1 MLRPRLFAAVAC
13 GAAFAL
19 AALGQPLRAQA
30 EPAATDVAAL
40 VATHCASCHE
50 GPDAERGFDVMALF
64 EPAAGALAGRAST
77 SNASTSRHASAGGNA
92 ADPAATNPRG
102 TEASSAPANA
112 APRTRAATPPP
123 TPAARDAAAATEP
136 TATDPAATATAPDPA
151 AQRRERAQAAL
162 QRVRSRTMPPPDA
175 DEQPDPAARAA
186 LVAAFASLAPAEPG
200 ARVASAR
207 RLTRLQFE
215 RSVRDLVGVS
225 WSARDQLPEDP
236 RVHGFDTIGDASGVT
251 PSLFEAYVRAA
262 SSIAD
267 SVLADAPRRERA
279 FPTAM
284 SRADAIRQLLRR
296 AFRRPPHDDEV
307 AHRVALCDDVRAATG
322 SDDRALAAVLQS
334 VFASP
339 AFLLR
344 TEVGRADAPARL
356 TDHELAGRL
365 SYLLAASTPD
375 DALLAAADRGELSAP
390 GGLAAHARRLL
401 AADGGRALAD
411 DFAAQW
417 LRFRD
422 VLVANADYRRYPQIW
437 NRALRPAFYE
447 EAASFFAAVARD
459 DLSVLTLLDSD
470 FTYANQ
476 ALAKHYGLPPVA
488 GDAFVRVPLPDRRRG
503 GVLGMGAMLMVASY
517 PLRTSPVQRG
527 RWILDALLDQ
537 TPPPPPPGV
546 GSLPAEDTPKGD
558 QSLRAQLEHHRSSRA
573 CASCHAHMD
582 PLGFALENYDVLG
595 QWRDELHGQRVDAA
609 AALPDGGRLD
619 GPIAL
624 KDALLARGDEF
635 VRTFAAR
642 LLAFAVGRPVLPADE
657 PELRRIVAA
666 SAAGGHRFTA
676 LLDAVLGSPLFVLRD
691 PEAR

>member
-1 MLRPRLFAAVAC
+1 MLRACSFAAVAC
-13 GAAFAL
+13 AFAIV
-19 AALGQPLRAQA
+19 AMGQSLRAQG
-30 EPAATDVAAL
+30 AAADVAAL

-64 EPAAGALAGRAST
+64 APAAGTLAMRASASNVSNT
-77 SNASTSRHASAGGNA
+77 SSASAGGNA
-92 ADPAATNPRG
+92 ADQAATSVRG
-102 TEASSAPANA
+102 AVDGAAKANA
-112 APRTRAATPPP
+112 VPRARGATPPH
-123 TPAARDAAAATEP
+123 AVDANDAAAAT
-136 TATDPAATATAPDPA
+136 DPAAAATAADPA
-151 AQRRERAQAAL
+151 TQRHERAQTAL

-251 PSLFEAYVRAA
+251 PSLFEVYVRAA
-262 SSIAD
+262 SAIAD
-267 SVLADAPRRERA
+267 AVLADPQRRERA
-279 FPTAM
+279 FPAAM
-284 SRADAIRQLLRR
+284 PRADAIQQLLRR

-307 AHRVALCDDVRAATG
+307 ADRVALFDDASAATG
-322 SDDRALAAVLQS
+322 SDERALAAVLQS

-344 TEVGRADAPARL
+344 TEVGRVDAPARL

-390 GGLAAHARRLL
+390 GGLAAPARRLL
-401 AADGGRALAD
+401 AADGGRAFAD
-411 DFAAQW
+411 DFGAQW

-422 VLVANADYRRYPQIW
+422 VLVANADFRRYPQIW
-437 NRALRPAFYE
+437 NGALRPAFYE

-476 ALAKHYGLPPVA
+476 TLAKHYGLPPVA
-488 GDAFVRVPLPDRRRG
+488 GDAFVRVALPDRRRG

-558 QSLRAQLEHHRSSRA
+558 QSLRAQLEHHRSARA

-619 GPIAL
+619 GPGAL

-635 VRTFAAR
+635 VRAFAAR
-642 LLAFAVGRPVLPADE
+642 LLAFAIGRPMLPADE
-657 PELRRIVAA
+657 AELRRIVAA
-666 SAAGGHRFTA
+666 SAAGGHRFAA
-676 LLDAVLGSPLFVLRD
+676 LLDAVLASPLFVLRD

>member
-1 MLRPRLFAAVAC
+1 MLRPRLFAAAAAAC
-13 GAAFAL
+13 AL
-19 AALGQPLRAQA
+19 AALGPPLRAQA
-30 EPAATDVAAL
+30 EPAATDAAAL

-50 GPDAERGFDVMALF
+50 GPDAERGFDVVALF
-64 EPAAGALAGRAST
+64 APATGALSGRASA
-77 SNASTSRHASAGGNA
+77 SNSSNPRHASAGGNA
-92 ADPAATNPRG
+92 ADPAATTPRG
-102 TEASSAPANA
+102 AGAATAPPNA

-136 TATDPAATATAPDPA
+136 TATDPAT
-151 AQRRERAQAAL
+151 QRRERAQAAL

-262 SSIAD
+262 SAIAD
-267 SVLADAPRRERA
+267 AVLADAPRRERA
-279 FPTAM
+279 FPATM
-284 SRADAIRQLLRR
+284 PRADAIRQLLRR
-296 AFRRPPHDDEV
+296 AFRRPPDDDEV
-307 AHRVALCDDVRAATG
+307 ADRVALFDDVRAATG
-322 SDDRALAAVLQS
+322 SDDRGLAAVLQS

-390 GGLAAHARRLL
+390 GGLAAHSRRLL

-422 VLVANADYRRYPQIW
+422 VLVANADFRRYPQIW
-437 NRALRPAFYE
+437 NGALRPAFYE

-558 QSLRAQLEHHRSSRA
+558 QSLRAQLEQHRSARA

-609 AALPDGGRLD
+609 AALPDGGQLD
-619 GPIAL
+619 GPVAL

-642 LLAFAVGRPVLPADE
+642 LLAFAIGRPMLPADE
-657 PELRRIVAA
+657 AELRRIVAA

-676 LLDAVLGSPLFVLRD
+676 LLDAVLASPLFVLRD